1 MAILTTPEHQDGLV
15 RLFHQFREYGKNGGT
30 EMTQVSTES
39 LNVLLGEKELNASV
53 ESNLNAI
60 RQSVSKALEKGLA
73 DSDTSLEGMA
83 LGLSGRKPT
92 KAQLDALT
100 IISAATVSTE
110 SMKQYHKKAVNPAVT
125 AKENVPVVMPSS
137 NTMLGYN
144 TDALDVSQEA
154 FDNTNI
160 ETLRAF
166 NLLFAFNAAVQDEA
180 GELFFRTVT
189 LSPDTAGLTV
199 TVRRT
204 MIMSEQRHAL
214 TGQPK
219 DWKRRNLLDAI
230 TDPAILTNNTTDIY
244 PRVIVGNPQSEKH
257 FADAAKIAPKEILAN
272 GGTKIMSA
280 PLRPGLDINL
290 IGIGAN
296 DSIPGTM
303 NQTDSLA
310 SAISVTKL
318 YYEITTADGTS
329 VIAMSTK
336 GIDRSNFLKSA
347 QGLDRGVTLDFQYND
362 ILLTGA
368 TTDITG
374 APAAALT
381 FLTTAPYENTQLRMK
396 AHVTGHGNLQLGNI
410 QVNSGPAN
418 LAEARDY
425 DPVTGTFEEVTN
437 ETTLDEL
444 RDKITKVELVGYE
457 VKASRS
463 NLNRRQL
470 GHLIDSLE
478 ESVSYVVPLGSPIS
492 VQTPITDT
500 PTATDLAGPL
510 NAQRLTNS
518 INAVTKILE
527 VRDTLRNVRA
537 QINYDSPTST
547 VPEIEGFA
555 RLMVRPVLV
564 DDTLNVADVI
574 TNTSSASRT
583 RDVMAV
589 ITNKIRYA
597 VTKAYTDSRYQPA
610 LDAINGTSGEKPTV
624 AIITDPVTASYLA
637 VEGDWRTVIGFDVKV
652 AVSYDIRFRGKIAI
666 SFVRPQVKDV
676 DYMSFGCMAYVPEL
690 MTNAVINYDGGTQN
704 VQQVQNRTLHVCLL
718 PILIWLE
725 IEGLDTAATEAVDF
739 NVRI

>member
-1 MAILTTPEHQDGLV
+1 MAILKSPEHQDNLT
-15 RLFHQFREYGKNGGT
+15 RLFQAFKDYGKNGSV
-30 EMTQVSTES
+30 EMSQVSTES
-39 LNVLLGEKELNASV
+39 LDVLIGEKPFTAAA
-53 ESNLNAI
+53 ESNLEVIRKNAI
-60 RQSVSKALEKGLA
+60 KTVNEAVAGMSG
-73 DSDTSLEGMA
+73 SLEGIA
-83 LGLSGRKPT
+83 LGLNSQKMT
-92 KAQLDALT
+92 KAQEDALV
-100 IISAATVSTE
+100 IVSAAMANAKTYKEYHQRATNPSVVSME
-110 SMKQYHKKAVNPAVT
+110 G
-125 AKENVPVVMPSS
+125 VPVIMPSTNS
-137 NTMLGYN
+137 AFGYS
-144 TDALDVSQEA
+144 TDALQVSQEA

-204 MIMSEQRHAL
+204 MIMAEQRHAL

-230 TDPAILTNNTTDIY
+230 TDPSILTNNTTDIY
-244 PRVIVGNPQSEKH
+244 PRVIVGDPASEKH
-257 FADAAKIAPKEILAN
+257 FTPAAKIAPKEILAN
-272 GGTKIMSA
+272 GGVKIMSA

-290 IGIGAN
+290 IGIGGN
-296 DSIPGTM
+296 DAIPGVM

-310 SAISVTKL
+310 PAISVTKL

-329 VIAMSTK
+329 VVALNTK
-336 GIDRSNFLKSA
+336 GIERSNFLKSA
-347 QGLDRGVTLDFQYND
+347 QGLDRSITLDFQYND
-362 ILLTGA
+362 ILLNGA
-368 TTDITG
+368 TLDITG

-381 FLTTAPYENTQLRMK
+381 FLTTAPYENTQLRMR
-396 AHVTGHGNLQLGNI
+396 AHVTGNGNLQYGTI

-418 LAEARDY
+418 LAEARNV
-425 DPVTGTFEEVTN
+425 DPLTGEFEEVTDQ
-437 ETTLDEL
+437 TTLDDL
-444 RDKITKVELVGYE
+444 SAKITKVELIGYE
-457 VKASRS
+457 VKAARS

-500 PTATDLAGPL
+500 PTATDLSGPL

-518 INAVTKILE
+518 NNAVTKILE
-527 VRDTLRNVRA
+527 VRDMLRNVRS

-574 TNTSSASRT
+574 TNISSASRT

-597 VTKAYTDSRYQPA
+597 VAKAYTDSRYQPA

-652 AVSYDIRFRGKIAI
+652 AVSFDIRFRGKIAI
-666 SFVRPQVKDV
+666 SFVRPGVKDV
-676 DYMSFGCMAYVPEL
+676 DYMSFGCMAYIPEL

-739 NVRI
+739 NVNI